1 MCILSE
7 NRNGTKKY
15 ANPVFLELF
24 RIYSVIIRIIVAETR
39 VIVTLIVEF
48 RIFSILFYPGI
59 FAPLNG

>member
-1 MCILSE
+1 MKT
-7 NRNGTKKY
+7 GTGRKSMLTRF
-15 ANPVFLELF
+15 FLELF